1 MPAQQSIKIS
11 RKEAQE
17 IHRQLGEVCHPFPS
31 VGLYS
36 LHMQYKEHHPVLS
49 VASFGFYIRVIKRNQ
64 LTPLLIREV
73 VDIIVSAPDNDMG
86 PSIDITFNE
95 ESISNEDDYIK
106 ALELILHV
114 SVLLHHKIADECN
127 RLLVTDTPDTPPI
140 AQFEV
145 KVKEVAEEPGYLEIA
160 SIVGV
165 TPKELPVI
173 YMVSSEP
180 KVFRKDTGKK
190 DGLILNI
197 GTEYIH
203 FKQGDRFKMED
214 VVQLLITVETS
225 NKRLKEIGTQTNSF
239 DLSKFLL

>member
-17 IHRQLGEVCHPFPS
+17 IHRQLGEACHPFPS
-31 VGLYS
+31 VGLCS
-36 LHMQYKEHHPVLS
+36 LHMQYTHRL
-49 VASFGFYIRVIKRNQ
+49 FYIHVIKRNQ
-64 LTPLLIREV
+64 LTSLLTRE
-73 VDIIVSAPDNDMG
+73 IIGITVSDPDNGMY
-86 PSIDITFNE
+86 PTIDVAFSD
-95 ESISNEDDYIK
+95 ESISDEDNYIH

-114 SVLLHHKIADECN
+114 SVLLHHKIADEYN
-127 RLLVTDTPDTPPI
+127 RLLVTDTPAAPI
-140 AQFEV
+140 EQFEV

-165 TPKELPVI
+165 TPKDLPVI

-180 KVFRKDTGKK
+180 KVFRKDTGKQ

-203 FKQGDRFKMED
+203 FKQGDRFKTED
-214 VVQLLITVETS
+214 VVQLLIAVEAS
-225 NKRLKEIGTQTNSF
+225 NKRLREIGNQTSSF
-239 DLSKFLL
+239 NLSKFLL